1 MTPPA
6 SSTLAP
12 TPTTAAAPGSYW
24 VQVGAF
30 KSEQMAKQVA
40 AKLRQQNYEV
50 EESTTQQ
57 PASASSTATG
67 SNGPV
72 TTDRYDVFVS
82 GVGAADLNGKLAA
95 KGLTATAEGVAGG
108 VVIKPSLPLR
118 DAVALSRDLTADG
131 MKVQVKRAN
140 ASSASAPAASSGSTL
155 YRVRVGK
162 FADRAA
168 ARAAAKELEAKGY
181 KVFIARGP
189 A

>member
-1 MTPPA
+1 M
-6 SSTLAP
+6 
-12 TPTTAAAPGSYW
+12 
-24 VQVGAF
+24 QVGAF
-30 KSEQMAKQVA
+30 KSEQTAKEVA
-40 AKLRQQNYEV
+40 EKLRQQNYEV
-50 EESTTQQ
+50 QESTIRQA
-57 PASASSTATG
+57 ASASATSAA
-67 SNGPV
+67 SNGPSS
-72 TTDRYDVFVS
+72 TDRYDVFVT
-82 GVGAADLNGKLAA
+82 GADASDVNTKLAT

-118 DAVALSRDLTADG
+118 EAVALSRDLTADG
-131 MKVQVKRAN
+131 MKVQVKRA
-140 ASSASAPAASSGSTL
+140 SSGSAPAPATTSGSTL